1 MEVAHGEAATTT
13 AAVAAVSN
21 THTQKKT
28 GRSEPNTVDTKTPTL
43 YIPDTTVESDG
54 DLSITTLNLTLTSP
68 GDTTVDSSEITNTSS
83 RQVQLTFNLTED
95 TTKLA
100 LIDEPNS
107 ITISARI
114 FEIIATD
121 GPIIVNVNLTVV
133 EESTLFKTS

>member
-1 MEVAHGEAATTT
+1 
-13 AAVAAVSN
+13 
-21 THTQKKT
+21 
-28 GRSEPNTVDTKTPTL
+28 TKTPTL

-68 GDTTVDSSEITNTSS
+68 DDTTVDSSEITSTTSS

-114 FEIIATD
+114 FEIITTD
-121 GPIIVNVNLTVV
+121 GPIIVYVNLTVV
-133 EESTLFKTS
+133 EESTLFKISTGELKITSDIVSIDIYRDGKKVNIDNIQIDVLFAY